1 MSEPSTP
8 LMRQYSA
15 IKKEHPNAL
24 LFFRLGDFYELFF
37 DDAILA
43 ARELQITLTSRNK
56 EKGVNIPMC
65 GVPYHAAEGYI
76 AKLIRRGFKVAVCEQ
91 VEDPRLATKLV
102 RREVTRVV
110 TPGTAADSSLN
121 AEENNFLAAVAT
133 VGDRVGFAALDLST
147 GEFRATEFAGE
158 SAGRRIQ
165 EELEQLRPKE
175 MLYGSSAPLLEHASS
190 TQLGSFATL
199 NGRDTPHSTGTA
211 PVARISGF
219 GWAETPLDD
228 WIFAPD
234 HAIPLVENHFGVL
247 SLEGFGLAGKQAAA
261 SAAGAILYYIRSTQ
275 RGTLDHVDRIGFY
288 ERQNCLVL
296 DAVTVR
302 NLELIEPLFAGTD
315 AGVTLIRCLDATI
328 TPMGKRLLR
337 MWMLRPSLDRT
348 EIEAR
353 LDAVDVQVK
362 DIVGREELRRSLDG
376 ILDLERLLSR
386 VTLETANPRDVLALG
401 ASLGKLPKVRGVLAG
416 LLAPRLAMLHAAID
430 ELGDLRGKI
439 ESMLAPEPPLTLN
452 DGGVIAA
459 GIDKDLDELRD
470 LSHNSKQYLAQV
482 ETRERERTGI
492 GSLKVKFNSIFGY
505 YIEISKA
512 NLHHAPTDYERKQT
526 LVNAERFTTPELK
539 EYESKILDAQEKIVE
554 IERRLFAELRSAIAA
569 EAKRIRQTALALA
582 EVDVLGSLAHIA
594 ALRNYCRPKFEADNS
609 DQTADLEIVEG
620 RHPVI
625 ELQEMTIG
633 NDRFVPND
641 LFLNSKTHNI
651 VVLTGPNMGGKS
663 TYLRQAALIVIMAQM
678 GSFVPARSVR
688 MGIVDRVFTRIGA
701 SDNVARGRSTFMV
714 EMTETAA
721 ILHTATPRSLILLDE
736 VGRGTSTYD
745 GLAIAWAAVEYLH
758 ARVRAKTLFATHYFE
773 LTELAEQL
781 SGVKNYHVSVKETGG
796 SVVFLRRVEPGAADR
811 SYGIEVAK
819 LAGLPNEVVVRAREV
834 LAEHESSEHRLSGH
848 LTPGSAPERPAQ
860 LTIFTPLSQ
869 PVLEK
874 LREADLDRM
883 TPLEALNLLAE
894 LKKADWQKRWQR
906 RTQLIHASGQLLIVG
921 FDGTEMSPR
930 LASLLAKIAPAGV
943 ILFARNIKGVE
954 QTHTLLREC
963 QKCVAMPLFT
973 CVDLEGGTVD
983 RFRNV
988 LGTAP
993 SPAEVFATGSRALY
1007 RKHGRVIGENC
1018 RALGFNVDFAP
1029 VLDLAFAASRSVMSS
1044 RAVSDDPKQVVVY
1057 AREFLQGLRDAG
1069 VLGCG
1074 KHFPWAG

>member
-1 MSEPSTP
+1 MSEHSTP

-37 DDAILA
+37 DDAVLA

-56 EKGVNIPMC
+56 EKGVAIPMC

-76 AKLIRRGFKVAVCEQ
+76 SKLIRRGFKVAVCEQ
-91 VEDPRLATKLV
+91 VEDPRLAKTLV

-110 TPGTAADSSLN
+110 TPGTAADSSLG
-121 AEENNFLAAVAT
+121 ADENNFLAAVAT

-147 GEFRATEFAGE
+147 GEFRATEFGGE
-158 SAGRRIQ
+158 LAGRRVQ
-165 EELEQLRPKE
+165 EELEQLRPRE
-175 MLYGSSAPLLEHASS
+175 MLYGSSAPLLERAANFRSPSVRVETGVSPVRSEAPTLHSS
-190 TQLGSFATL
+190 
-199 NGRDTPHSTGTA
+199 TA
-211 PVARISGF
+211 PVARVSGG

-234 HAIPLVENHFGVL
+234 HAIPLLENHFGVL
-247 SLEGFGLAGKQAAA
+247 SLEGFGLAGKRAAA

-315 AGVTLIRCLDATI
+315 AGVTLFRCLDATV

-337 MWMLRPSLDRT
+337 TWLLRPSLDRD
-348 EIEAR
+348 EISGR
-353 LDAVDVQVK
+353 LDAVEVQVK
-362 DIVGREELRRSLDG
+362 DTVQREELRRSLDG

-386 VTLETANPRDVLALG
+386 VTLETANPRDVLALA
-401 ASLGKLPKVRGVLAG
+401 ASLAKIPRARAVLAELSGALPDNSAPEGRTNLAQRFSAGKSG
-416 LLAPRLAMLHAAID
+416 LINLSPGEPALSEVEGTEKPTHPSVSATRLTALHGAID
-430 ELGDLRGKI
+430 ELGDLREKI
-439 ESMLAPEPPLTLN
+439 EGTLVPEPPLTLG

-459 GIDKDLDELRD
+459 GVDKDLDELRD
-470 LSHNSKQYLAQV
+470 LSRNSKQYLAQV

-512 NLHHAPTDYERKQT
+512 NLHLSPADYERKQT

-554 IERRLFAELRSAIAA
+554 IERRLFADLRSAIAA
-569 EAKRIRQTALALA
+569 QAKRIRQTALALA
-582 EVDVLGSLAHIA
+582 EVDVLGCLAHIA
-594 ALRNYCRPKFEADNS
+594 ALRNYCRPHFDETEKAEDGG
-609 DQTADLEIVEG
+609 DLEIVEG

-625 ELQEMTIG
+625 ELQELAAG
-633 NDRFVPND
+633 SERFVPND
-641 LFLNSKTHNI
+641 LFLDSPSHNTSPDTTHTAKQNI

-678 GSFVPARSVR
+678 GSFVPARAVR
-688 MGIVDRVFTRIGA
+688 LGIVDRVFTRIGA

-721 ILHTATPRSLILLDE
+721 ILHTATARSLILLDE

-745 GLAIAWAAVEYLH
+745 GLAIAWAAIEYLH
-758 ARVRAKTLFATHYFE
+758 AHVRAKTLFATHYFE

-834 LAEHESSEHRLSGH
+834 LAEHESSEHQLSGH
-848 LTPGSAPERPAQ
+848 LTPGSSIEPERPTQ

-874 LREADLDRM
+874 LREVDLNRL
-883 TPLEALNLLAE
+883 TPLEALNLLAQ
-894 LKKADWQKRWQR
+894 LKKE
-906 RTQLIHASGQLLIVG
+906 I
-921 FDGTEMSPR
+921 
-930 LASLLAKIAPAGV
+930 
-943 ILFARNIKGVE
+943 
-954 QTHTLLREC
+954 
-963 QKCVAMPLFT
+963 
-973 CVDLEGGTVD
+973 
-983 RFRNV
+983 
-988 LGTAP
+988 
-993 SPAEVFATGSRALY
+993 
-1007 RKHGRVIGENC
+1007 
-1018 RALGFNVDFAP
+1018 
-1029 VLDLAFAASRSVMSS
+1029 
-1044 RAVSDDPKQVVVY
+1044 
-1057 AREFLQGLRDAG
+1057 
-1069 VLGCG
+1069 
-1074 KHFPWAG
+1074 

>member
-8 LMRQYSA
+8 LMRQYAA

-37 DDAILA
+37 DDAVLA

-56 EKGVNIPMC
+56 EKGIAIPMC
-65 GVPYHAAEGYI
+65 GVPHHAAEGYI
-76 AKLIRRGFKVAVCEQ
+76 SKLIRRGFKVAVCEQ
-91 VEDPRLATKLV
+91 LEDPRLAKKLV

-110 TPGTAADSSLN
+110 TPGTAADPSLS
-121 AEENNFLAAVAT
+121 AEENNFLAAAAT

-147 GEFRATEFAGE
+147 GEFRATEFVGE

-165 EELEQLRPKE
+165 EELEQLRPRE
-175 MLYGSSAPLLEHASS
+175 ILYGSSAPLLERTSIGQS
-190 TQLGSFATL
+190 RSFTGLDGPAA
-199 NGRDTPHSTGTA
+199 HSYPGTA
-211 PVARISGF
+211 PVARVSGS

-234 HAIPLVENHFGVL
+234 HAIPLLENHFGVL

-315 AGVTLIRCLDATI
+315 AGVTLFRCMDATV

-337 MWMLRPSLDRT
+337 TWMLRPSLDRP
-348 EIEAR
+348 EIEGR
-353 LDAVDVQVK
+353 LDSVEVQVE
-362 DIVGREELRRSLDG
+362 DTMRREELRRSLDG

-386 VTLETANPRDVLALG
+386 VTLETANPRDVLALA
-401 ASLGKLPKVRGVLAG
+401 ASLARIPRVRTVLAELHTSRLTALH
-416 LLAPRLAMLHAAID
+416 LLID
-430 ELGDLRGKI
+430 EMVDLREKI
-439 ESMLAPEPPLTLN
+439 DRMLVSEPPLTLS

-459 GIDKDLDELRD
+459 GVDKDLDELRD
-470 LSHNSKQYLAQV
+470 LSRNSKQYLAQV

-505 YIEISKA
+505 YIEISKT
-512 NLHHAPTDYERKQT
+512 NLHLSPSDYERKQT

-554 IERRLFAELRSAIAA
+554 IERRLFAELRTAIAA
-569 EAKRIRQTALALA
+569 QARRIRQTALALA
-582 EVDVLGSLAHIA
+582 EADVLGCLAHIA
-594 ALRNYCRPKFEADNS
+594 ALRNYCRPQFEQESGEAVK
-609 DQTADLEIVEG
+609 AERVGDLEIIEG

-625 ELQEMTIG
+625 ELQKLIAGSE
-633 NDRFVPND
+633 RFVPNE
-641 LFLNSKTHNI
+641 LFLDSSSHNI
-651 VVLTGPNMGGKS
+651 MVLTGPNMGGKS

-721 ILHTATPRSLILLDE
+721 ILHTATPLSLILLDE

-758 ARVRAKTLFATHYFE
+758 AHVRAKTLFATHYFE
-773 LTELAEQL
+773 LTELAQQL
-781 SGVKNYHVSVKETGG
+781 GGVKNYHVSVKEAGG

-834 LAEHESSEHRLSGH
+834 LAEHESSERRLSQH
-848 LTPGSAPERPAQ
+848 LTPGSSTEPERPTQ

-874 LREADLDRM
+874 LREVDLNRL

-894 LKKADWQKRWQR
+894 LKKE
-906 RTQLIHASGQLLIVG
+906 I
-921 FDGTEMSPR
+921 
-930 LASLLAKIAPAGV
+930 
-943 ILFARNIKGVE
+943 
-954 QTHTLLREC
+954 
-963 QKCVAMPLFT
+963 
-973 CVDLEGGTVD
+973 
-983 RFRNV
+983 
-988 LGTAP
+988 
-993 SPAEVFATGSRALY
+993 
-1007 RKHGRVIGENC
+1007 
-1018 RALGFNVDFAP
+1018 
-1029 VLDLAFAASRSVMSS
+1029 
-1044 RAVSDDPKQVVVY
+1044 
-1057 AREFLQGLRDAG
+1057 
-1069 VLGCG
+1069 
-1074 KHFPWAG
+1074 

>member
-37 DDAILA
+37 DDAVVA

-56 EKGVNIPMC
+56 EKGVSIPMC
-65 GVPYHAAEGYI
+65 GVPYHAADGYI
-76 AKLIRRGFKVAVCEQ
+76 SKLIRRGFKVAVCEQ
-91 VEDPRLATKLV
+91 VEDPRLAKKLV

-110 TPGTAADSSLN
+110 TPGTAADSSLSS
-121 AEENNFLAAVAT
+121 EENNFLAAVAS
-133 VGDRVGFAALDLST
+133 VEDRVGFAALDLST

-165 EELEQLRPKE
+165 EELEQLRPRE
-175 MLYGSSAPLLEHASS
+175 LLYGSSAPLFERRSD
-190 TQLGSFATL
+190 G
-199 NGRDTPHSTGTA
+199 STG
-211 PVARISGF
+211 ARPGADHLTSSVPARTTSGV
-219 GWAETPLDD
+219 AETPLDD

-234 HAIPLVENHFGVL
+234 HAVPLLENHFGVL
-247 SLEGFGLAGKQAAA
+247 SLEGFGLAGKPAAA

-275 RGTLDHVDRIGFY
+275 LGTLDHIDRIGFY

-296 DAVTVR
+296 DATTVR
-302 NLELIEPLFAGTD
+302 NLELMEPLFAGTD
-315 AGVTLIRCLDATI
+315 AGVTLFRCLDATV

-337 MWMLRPSLDRT
+337 AWMLRPSLERD

-353 LDAVDVQVK
+353 LDAVEVQVK
-362 DIVGREELRRSLDG
+362 DIVGREELRRKLDG

-386 VTLETANPRDVLALG
+386 VTLETANPRDVLALA
-401 ASLGKLPKVRGVLAG
+401 ASLARIPQVRKVLSG
-416 LLAPRLAMLHAAID
+416 LSAARLEALCSVVD
-430 ELGDLRGKI
+430 ELGDLRQKI
-439 ESMLAPEPPLTLN
+439 EQTIIAEPPLTLSE
-452 DGGVIAA
+452 GGVIAA

-470 LSHNSKQYLAQV
+470 LSRNSKQYLTRV
-482 ETRERERTGI
+482 EQRERERTGI

-512 NLHHAPTDYERKQT
+512 NLHLAPTDYERKQT

-569 EAKRIRQTALALA
+569 QAKRIRQTALALA
-582 EVDVLGSLAHIA
+582 EVDVLASLAHIA
-594 ALRNYCRPKFEADNS
+594 ALRDYCRPKFSEKPEES
-609 DQTADLEIVEG
+609 SDLEIVEG

-625 ELQEMTIG
+625 EQQELAG
-633 NDRFVPND
+633 GSERFVPND
-641 LFLNSKTHNI
+641 LFLNSSTHSI

-663 TYLRQAALIVIMAQM
+663 TYLRQTALIVILAQM
-678 GSFVPARSVR
+678 GSFVPARSAR
-688 MGIVDRVFTRIGA
+688 LGIVDRVFTRIGA
-701 SDNVARGRSTFMV
+701 SDNLARGRSTFMV

-721 ILHTATPRSLILLDE
+721 ILHTATARSLILLDE

-745 GLAIAWAAVEYLH
+745 GLAIAWAAIEYLH
-758 ARVRAKTLFATHYFE
+758 ARVHAKTLFATHYFE

-796 SVVFLRRVEPGAADR
+796 SVVFLRKVEPGAADR

-834 LAEHESSEHRLSGH
+834 LAEHESAEHQLSGH
-848 LTPGSAPERPAQ
+848 LTPGAEPERPAQ

-874 LREADLDRM
+874 LREVDLNRL

-894 LKKADWQKRWQR
+894 LKKE
-906 RTQLIHASGQLLIVG
+906 I
-921 FDGTEMSPR
+921 
-930 LASLLAKIAPAGV
+930 
-943 ILFARNIKGVE
+943 
-954 QTHTLLREC
+954 
-963 QKCVAMPLFT
+963 
-973 CVDLEGGTVD
+973 
-983 RFRNV
+983 
-988 LGTAP
+988 
-993 SPAEVFATGSRALY
+993 
-1007 RKHGRVIGENC
+1007 
-1018 RALGFNVDFAP
+1018 
-1029 VLDLAFAASRSVMSS
+1029 
-1044 RAVSDDPKQVVVY
+1044 
-1057 AREFLQGLRDAG
+1057 
-1069 VLGCG
+1069 
-1074 KHFPWAG
+1074 

>member
-8 LMRQYSA
+8 LMRQYAA

-37 DDAILA
+37 DDAVLA

-56 EKGVNIPMC
+56 EKGVAIPMC

-76 AKLIRRGFKVAVCEQ
+76 SKLIRRGFKVAVCEQ
-91 VEDPRLATKLV
+91 VEDPRMAKTLV

-110 TPGTAADSSLN
+110 TPGTAADSSLG

-147 GEFRATEFAGE
+147 GEFRATEFGGE

-165 EELEQLRPKE
+165 EELEQLRPRE
-175 MLYGSSAPLLEHASS
+175 MLYGSSAPLLERAAN
-190 TQLGSFATL
+190 LGSPSVREGTGLSSVRSEAPI
-199 NGRDTPHSTGTA
+199 PHTGSA
-211 PVARISGF
+211 PVARVSSS

-234 HAIPLVENHFGVL
+234 HSIPLLENHFGVL
-247 SLEGFGLAGKQAAA
+247 SLEGFGLAGKRAAA

-315 AGVTLIRCLDATI
+315 AGVTLFRCLDATV

-337 MWMLRPSLDRT
+337 TWLLRPSLDRD
-348 EIEAR
+348 EIHGR
-353 LDAVDVQVK
+353 LDAVEEQVK
-362 DIVGREELRRSLDG
+362 DTVRREELRRSLEG

-386 VTLETANPRDVLALG
+386 VTLETANPRDVLALA
-401 ASLGKLPKVRGVLAG
+401 ASLGRIPKVRALLAG
-416 LLAPRLAMLHAAID
+416 LSESRLSESRLSESRLSAARLGTLHIAID
-430 ELGDLRGKI
+430 ELGDLREKI
-439 ESMLAPEPPLTLN
+439 DGTLVPEPPLTLG

-459 GIDKDLDELRD
+459 GVDRDLDELRD
-470 LSHNSKQYLAQV
+470 LSRNSKQYLAQV

-512 NLHHAPTDYERKQT
+512 NLHLSPADYERKQT

-539 EYESKILDAQEKIVE
+539 EYESRILDAQEKIVE

-569 EAKRIRQTALALA
+569 QAKRIRQTALALA
-582 EVDVLGSLAHIA
+582 EVDVLACLAHIA
-594 ALRNYCRPKFEADNS
+594 ALRNYCRPQFEEKPEQRPDEAERAEDVADG
-609 DQTADLEIVEG
+609 APGVPARPPFDLEIVEG

-625 ELQEMTIG
+625 ELQELATG
-633 NDRFVPND
+633 SERFVPND
-641 LFLNSKTHNI
+641 LFLDSSTHNI

-678 GSFVPARSVR
+678 GSFVPARAVR
-688 MGIVDRVFTRIGA
+688 LGIVDRVFTRIGA

-721 ILHTATPRSLILLDE
+721 ILHTATARSLILLDE

-745 GLAIAWAAVEYLH
+745 GLAIAWAAIEYLH
-758 ARVRAKTLFATHYFE
+758 AHVRAKTLFATHYFE

-848 LTPGSAPERPAQ
+848 LTPGSSSSNVPERPTQ

-874 LREADLDRM
+874 LREVDLNRL
-883 TPLEALNLLAE
+883 TPLDALNLLAE
-894 LKKADWQKRWQR
+894 LK
-906 RTQLIHASGQLLIVG
+906 GQI
-921 FDGTEMSPR
+921 D
-930 LASLLAKIAPAGV
+930 
-943 ILFARNIKGVE
+943 
-954 QTHTLLREC
+954 
-963 QKCVAMPLFT
+963 
-973 CVDLEGGTVD
+973 
-983 RFRNV
+983 
-988 LGTAP
+988 
-993 SPAEVFATGSRALY
+993 
-1007 RKHGRVIGENC
+1007 
-1018 RALGFNVDFAP
+1018 
-1029 VLDLAFAASRSVMSS
+1029 
-1044 RAVSDDPKQVVVY
+1044 
-1057 AREFLQGLRDAG
+1057 
-1069 VLGCG
+1069 
-1074 KHFPWAG
+1074 